1 MQHYL
6 KDLRS
11 DLPASIIVFFVAVPL
26 CLGIALAAGAP
37 LFAGILSG
45 IIGGIVVGSLSG
57 SSVGVSGP
65 AAGLVVIIISGISSL
80 NGWENFLTAVSLS
93 GIIQII
99 MGYFRLGFIA
109 YYFPNSVIKG
119 MLCGIGIIIILKQIP
134 HIIGYDADY
143 FGDIDFNLKDG
154 NTLTLIQLAIK
165 SITPEAI
172 AISIMSL
179 IVLFAWETTFIQSKK
194 FLKYLQA
201 PLIVVLLGIVFT
213 FLSQNN
219 FIPFTIEK
227 EHLVNIPE
235 FSNIFSVIGHLSHPS
250 LSALSN
256 PQVYIVAF
264 TIAIVGSI
272 ETLLCVDATDK
283 LDPQKRITPPNR
295 ELKAQGFGNLLAGA
309 LGGLPITQVIVRSS
323 ANISFG
329 GKTKV
334 SAILHGVFIF
344 LSIMLI
350 PNIINM
356 IPLAS
361 LSCILLLVGYK
372 LAKPEL
378 FKKMYQYGAI
388 QFAPFLV
395 TVVVMQFTDLLKGV
409 FAGLIVAIIFIL
421 KKHYIN
427 DYQLTQ
433 CKTAEEEH
441 YKIQLAEDVSF
452 LNKGAL
458 AEIFRKIPND
468 ATVDID
474 FSNNKMID
482 HDVEDVIEE
491 FQINSKC
498 RNITV
503 NIIGADASKITY

>member
-1 MQHYL
+1 
-6 KDLRS
+6 
-11 DLPASIIVFFVAVPL
+11 
-26 CLGIALAAGAP
+26 
-37 LFAGILSG
+37 
-45 IIGGIVVGSLSG
+45 
-57 SSVGVSGP
+57 
-65 AAGLVVIIISGISSL
+65 
-80 NGWENFLTAVSLS
+80 
-93 GIIQII
+93 
-99 MGYFRLGFIA
+99 
-109 YYFPNSVIKG
+109 
-119 MLCGIGIIIILKQIP
+119 
-134 HIIGYDADY
+134 
-143 FGDIDFNLKDG
+143 
-154 NTLTLIQLAIK
+154 
-165 SITPEAI
+165 
-172 AISIMSL
+172 
-179 IVLFAWETTFIQSKK
+179 
-194 FLKYLQA
+194 
-201 PLIVVLLGIVFT
+201 
-213 FLSQNN
+213 
-219 FIPFTIEK
+219 
-227 EHLVNIPE
+227 
-235 FSNIFSVIGHLSHPS
+235 
-250 LSALSN
+250 
-256 PQVYIVAF
+256 
-264 TIAIVGSI
+264 
-272 ETLLCVDATDK
+272 
-283 LDPQKRITPPNR
+283 
-295 ELKAQGFGNLLAGA
+295 
-309 LGGLPITQVIVRSS
+309 
-323 ANISFG
+323 
-329 GKTKV
+329 
-334 SAILHGVFIF
+334 
-344 LSIMLI
+344 MLI

-503 NIIGADASKITY
+503 NIIGSDASKITY